1 MSPVRVFV
9 TVLLAKGVEMAASR
23 PEVWR
28 VALADGMDVK
38 AVDASPSAATI
49 IAPGYPMAR

>member
-9 TVLLAKGVEMAASR
+9 TVLLPEGVEMAASR

-28 VALADGMDVK
+28 VALANGMDVK
-38 AVDASPSAATI
+38 AVDASPAAATI